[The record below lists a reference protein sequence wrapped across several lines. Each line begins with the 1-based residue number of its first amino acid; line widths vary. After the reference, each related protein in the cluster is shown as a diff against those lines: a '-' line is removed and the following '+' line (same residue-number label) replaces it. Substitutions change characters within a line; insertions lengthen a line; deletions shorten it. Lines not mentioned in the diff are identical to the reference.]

1 MTARRW
7 TRIVGI
13 GASILGVL
21 GFFTVADD
29 WRHTGELLGAG
40 SLLLADL
47 ALAAA
52 GWESRLSRRLA
63 LPWFAAAIGAGA
75 LFGAAIDEMPSGVGA
90 GAALGVALALFFGGR
105 NEVIDATENR

>member
-7 TRIVGI
+7 SKIAGI
-13 GASILGVL
+13 GASVLGVL

-29 WRHTGELLGAG
+29 WRHTGELLGVG
-40 SLLLADL
+40 SLLLAGL
-47 ALAAA
+47 ALAAT

-63 LPWFAAAIGAGA
+63 LPWFAAAIAAGA
-75 LFGAAIDEMPSGVGA
+75 LFGAAIDNMPAGVGA
-90 GAALGVALALFFGGR
+90 GAACGVALAIVFGGR